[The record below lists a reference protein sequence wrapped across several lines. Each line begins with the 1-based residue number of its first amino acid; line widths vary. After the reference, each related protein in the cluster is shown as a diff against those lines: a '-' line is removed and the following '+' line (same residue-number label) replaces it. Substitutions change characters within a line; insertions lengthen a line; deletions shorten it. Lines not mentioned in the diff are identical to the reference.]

1 MRKYVAPMGGP
12 CGKQEQVGAGG
23 GGDTFNLP
31 SKRPPFGD
39 NDSVC
44 SEVFVDTQEPGLDRG
59 RGPWAAWAA
68 SRLSGSSNTFTTVNT
83 NLYNGN
89 MLRDENSR
97 DASLDDPNSQ

>member
-1 MRKYVAPMGGP
+1 MENKKQVQAGRGG
-12 CGKQEQVGAGG
+12 
-23 GGDTFNLP
+23 TFNLP
-31 SKRPPFGD
+31 TKSPTYGD
-39 NDSVC
+39 NASVC

-89 MLRDENSR
+89 MLRDENSK
-97 DASLDDPNSQ
+97 DASLVDPNSQREGTGEP

>member
-1 MRKYVAPMGGP
+1 MG
-12 CGKQEQVGAGG
+12 
-23 GGDTFNLP
+23 
-31 SKRPPFGD
+31 
-39 NDSVC
+39 SVC

-89 MLRDENSR
+89 MLRDENSK
-97 DASLDDPNSQ
+97 DASLVDPNSQREGTGEP